1 MKIGYKITLLFIFL
15 SLAIVSA
22 IGITLLVQARGDIKE
37 LAQDAAVST
46 ARDYAGQFE
55 SFFSPYWYIAD
66 TAAELMEQYENIP
79 ANLRRPLFNRFI
91 QGVVE
96 SHPEISGIWCIW
108 EPDVLEGNDR
118 LYLGTEG
125 TNENGRFAP
134 YWYREE
140 NNDVEMYALNDFE
153 IPGEDDDYYQTAKL
167 SGRRALLDPY
177 TDDVAGETVL
187 MTSVTAILYNG
198 STLLGVIG
206 IDFTVDAIQEMSQSF
221 KPFENSLTAV
231 FSNAGIIAGHFDS
244 SRVGEDM
251 QETEHDLT
259 GPYLDDFIEAV
270 HAGKEF
276 HYALFFDVLK
286 TNMNVYITPIN
297 VGDAATPWSF
307 AIAIPEKTVMTPV
320 RKMEIITVIISA
332 VILLLLVIPA
342 SLVMGRSLSKPI
354 IKISEALK
362 DISEGEGDL
371 TRTINIHSKDEISDL
386 ALYFNHTIGNIKN
399 MVSLIKY
406 KVHAL
411 TNTGYELSVNMT
423 KTSKAVDEIASHLE
437 EIHGLEAK
445 QHQGSVEVDKA
456 LDEIKNSIDLLNK
469 LIDEQTDSINTSSSA
484 IEEMTANIHSVS
496 QTLAE
501 NSKNVGNLTDASE
514 HGKTGLQMVAQEI
527 LEIAKESEGLLEINQ
542 VMKTIA
548 SQTNLL
554 AMNAAIEAAHAGDAG
569 RGFAVVADEIRK
581 LAESSG
587 QQSKTTAVML
597 KKIKASIDNITKSS
611 NEVLERFGAIDT
623 GVKTVSYHETNIRHA
638 MEEQEVGGKQILES
652 IGRLKEITVS
662 VQKGSENM
670 SKSGDDLFREADDF
684 IKVSNEAIS
693 GMNEIVNGALKEIK
707 TAVTNVIEMSSEN
720 NKNFEE
726 LKGETEKFRIATGKE
741 KREIMAIDDDEVQ
754 LQMLRAFLEEGY
766 EVITVKSC
774 AEALKLLYRGINPCF
789 ILLDL
794 MMPETDGWETYKS
807 IHGISN
813 LHNVPIAFLTASD
826 DPADIDHAKE
836 MGAAD
841 YIKKP
846 CSKHDLLERI
856 ERILN

>member
-1 MKIGYKITLLFIFL
+1 MKIGYRITVIFIFL
-15 SLAIVSA
+15 SLTIIGAV
-22 IGITLLVQARGDIKE
+22 GITLLVQAMGDIKE
-37 LAQDAAVST
+37 LAEDAAVSVS
-46 ARDYAGQFE
+46 RDYAGQLE

-66 TAAELMEQYENIP
+66 TAAEFMEQYESIP
-79 ANLRRPLFNRFI
+79 AYLRRPLFNRFI
-91 QGVVE
+91 QSIVE
-96 SHPEISGIWCIW
+96 NNPEISGIWCIW
-108 EPDVLEGNDR
+108 EPNALEGNDQ

-125 TNENGRFAP
+125 TNEDGRFAT
-134 YWYREE
+134 YWYRDED
-140 NNDVEMYALNDFE
+140 NNIQQESLDDFE
-153 IPGEDDDYYQTAKL
+153 LPGEDDDYYQTAKR

-177 TDDVAGETVL
+177 QDLVAGQDIL
-187 MTSVTAILYNG
+187 MTSITALLYNG
-198 STLLGVIG
+198 STLLGVVG
-206 IDFTVDAIQEMSQSF
+206 IDFTADTIQEMSQSF
-221 KPFENSLTAV
+221 KPYENSLTAV

-251 QETEHDLT
+251 HETEEDLA
-259 GPYLDDFIEAV
+259 GPYLDELIEAV
-270 HAGKEF
+270 QEGEEF
-276 HYALFFDVLK
+276 HYAHFFEELK
-286 TNMNVYITPIN
+286 TKMNVYATPIH

-307 AIAIPEKTVMTPV
+307 TIAIPEKTVMRPV
-320 RKMEIITVIISA
+320 RRMEIITVIISV

-342 SLVMGRSLSKPI
+342 SLILGRSLSKPI
-354 IKISEALK
+354 VKITEALK

-371 TRTINIHSKDEISDL
+371 TRTIDINSKDEIGDL

-399 MVSLIKY
+399 MVSVIKY

-411 TNTGYELSVNMT
+411 TNTGYELSVNMA
-423 KTSKAVDEIASHLE
+423 KTSKAVDEISTHFQ
-437 EIHGLEAK
+437 EIHGLEEK
-445 QHQGSVEVDKA
+445 QKQGSIEVDKA

-469 LIDEQTDSINTSSSA
+469 LIDDQTDSINTSSSA
-484 IEEMTANIHSVS
+484 VEEMTANIHSVS

-527 LEIAKESEGLLEINQ
+527 LEIAKDSEGLLEINQ

-587 QQSKTTAVML
+587 QQSKTTTAML
-597 KKIKASIDNITKSS
+597 KKIKASIDSITKSS

-623 GVKTVSYHETNIRHA
+623 GVKTVSHHETNIRHA
-638 MEEQEVGGKQILES
+638 MEEQEAGGKQILES
-652 IGRLKEITVS
+652 IGRLKEITIS
-662 VQKGSENM
+662 VQNGSEGM
-670 SKSGDDLFREADDF
+670 SKSGDDLIRETDDF
-684 IKVSNEAIS
+684 IKISNDAIS

-707 TAVTNVIEMSSEN
+707 SAVNHVIEMSTEN
-720 NKNFEE
+720 NKNFED
-726 LKGETEKFRIATGKE
+726 LKVETEKFRVATGNE
-741 KREIMAIDDDEVQ
+741 KQKIMAIDDDEIQ
-754 LQMLRAFLEEGY
+754 LQMIRSFLEEKY
-766 EVITVKSC
+766 EVITIKSC
-774 AEALKLLYRGINPCF
+774 ADALKLLYQGIDPCF
-789 ILLDL
+789 VLLDL
-794 MMPETDGWETYKS
+794 VMPDTDGWDTFQS

-813 LHNVPIAFLTASD
+813 IHNVPIAFLTASD
-826 DPADIDHAKE
+826 DPADIERAGE

-846 CSKHDLLERI
+846 CTREDLLERI